1 MKQDEFERLNK
12 LINEMEADAKTK
24 DDRMMIESIRI
35 GAGILD
41 RFVTA
46 VEKIAAQGEEQ
57 TIITS
62 DAEWPVAPGG
72 PVT

>member
-12 LINEMEADAKTK
+12 LINEMQADAKTR

-35 GAGILD
+35 GAGILE

>member
-1 MKQDEFERLNK
+1 MKQDEFDRLNK
-12 LINEMEADAKTK
+12 LINEMEDMSSPADKQMFGA
-24 DDRMMIESIRI
+24 IRI
-35 GAGILD
+35 GAGILE